1 VKNLQGG
8 AASARVAA
16 SANYQA
22 ISCRLRPVLCRLLS
36 KQELQAAVHNHNLW
50 QHMKHCA
57 ALLKR
62 ASFLTTL
69 LSTSKLSSHA
79 LSTAAAAPN
88 KMPTSLQFKKVPR
101 ESLHVSKPTH
111 WLESRFHFSFAGHWD
126 PKRMNF
132 GALRVVNDD
141 LVTAREGFGA
151 HPHRD
156 MEIFSY
162 IVDGELR
169 MLTAKATERALAVVL
184 CST

>member
-1 VKNLQGG
+1 
-8 AASARVAA
+8 
-16 SANYQA
+16 
-22 ISCRLRPVLCRLLS
+22 
-36 KQELQAAVHNHNLW
+36 
-50 QHMKHCA
+50 MKHCA

-69 LSTSKLSSHA
+69 LSTSKPSSHA
-79 LSTAAAAPN
+79 LSTAAAAPS

-162 IVDGELR
+162 IVDGELTHADSKGNR
-169 MLTAKATERALAVVL
+169 ESLGRGAVQYMSAGTGVHHSEMNAHPTDTCRFL
-184 CST
+184 QVWITPHR